1 MRETLII
8 IGAGGHG
15 KVLADIAASM
25 NQWKQIAFL
34 DDHSYASSCLGF
46 PILGTSERI
55 AEFTDQADFIL
66 GIGNNARRKDMQ
78 EQLARSGCS
87 IATMTHP
94 AATIGREVMLGEGT
108 VVMAGAVINC
118 STRIGRGCIINT
130 SSSIDHDNDIGDY
143 VHISPGAHLA
153 GSVTVGELSWIGI
166 GASVINN
173 ISITSDSIV
182 GAGAVVVQN
191 VTEQGTYVGV
201 PARRIK

>member
-1 MRETLII
+1 
-8 IGAGGHG
+8 
-15 KVLADIAASM
+15 
-25 NQWKQIAFL
+25 
-34 DDHSYASSCLGF
+34 
-46 PILGTSERI
+46 
-55 AEFTDQADFIL
+55 
-66 GIGNNARRKDMQ
+66 
-78 EQLARSGCS
+78 
-87 IATMTHP
+87 
-94 AATIGREVMLGEGT
+94 
-108 VVMAGAVINC
+108 MAGAVINC